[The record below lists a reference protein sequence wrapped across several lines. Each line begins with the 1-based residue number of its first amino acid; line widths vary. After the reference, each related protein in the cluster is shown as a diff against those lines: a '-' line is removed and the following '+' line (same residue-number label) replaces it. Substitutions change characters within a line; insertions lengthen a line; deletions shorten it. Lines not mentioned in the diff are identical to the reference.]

1 MLKVKNINTKI
12 KDILIY
18 VTLVVFTCII
28 FIPFLTGHYIPDTYG
43 IIERGLED
51 YSLYNSFTDGRVLM
65 GILNLLVLK
74 LNIPIMVYV
83 ICTLFISILIS
94 CIVVIFLKKIILK
107 FRPAEN
113 KWMELIVTVIC
124 YVTIFNF
131 MYLENLYFIEC
142 IVMALSL
149 LLYSLGAYI
158 LANKSK
164 GYIFKS
170 ALCVIIGMISYQGT
184 IGFFLALVFLFS
196 ILKNKNKVSSIIKDI
211 LISGV
216 LVIIAGL
223 IDLTFIKIF
232 TTQFGTNQGRLSN
245 NLLNN
250 ILVIF
255 MYFPEILTDTCGMF
269 PPNLFIVFLSLLTLI
284 AIVAIGQKYKKE
296 FKNEIILYFLLTI
309 FVIASAFASSLLSSS
324 SFWAARMRFCV
335 GALIGILFLYLYVKS
350 DLFQKKNA
358 LTVLSTILLTA
369 YVICNL
375 YQYINIIN
383 QSKEMNKIEKQDC
396 IEMEKSIEEYE
407 QQTGTNIT
415 KIARVYSNKHYQKL
429 YLTDNT
435 NVVSTSVLN
444 ATKCWWSAKGTI
456 YFYTGRRLEYV
467 DATTTETQMLVNSK
481 QEYKCIGDTL
491 YIFIYQI

>member
-1 MLKVKNINTKI
+1 MELTNLGWHLHTASKNAALSLDADITWPTDKVREIGMMVWCLPYPLSFVVWPEIEVDSRCTV
-12 KDILIY
+12 IL
-18 VTLVVFTCII
+18 VRHFLQLHKERSQDQLFPT
-28 FIPFLTGHYIPDTYG
+28 IPYP
-43 IIERGLED
+43 
-51 YSLYNSFTDGRVLM
+51 LY
-65 GILNLLVLK
+65 
-74 LNIPIMVYV
+74 
-83 ICTLFISILIS
+83 LFST
-94 CIVVIFLKKIILK
+94 
-107 FRPAEN
+107 AEN

-284 AIVAIGQKYKKE
+284 AIVAIGYKDMNKLLSDDLNDE
-296 FKNEIILYFLLTI
+296 KTTDANEI
-309 FVIASAFASSLLSSS
+309 
-324 SFWAARMRFCV
+324 
-335 GALIGILFLYLYVKS
+335 
-350 DLFQKKNA
+350 DKKH
-358 LTVLSTILLTA
+358 IR
-369 YVICNL
+369 
-375 YQYINIIN
+375 
-383 QSKEMNKIEKQDC
+383 KQD
-396 IEMEKSIEEYE
+396 
-407 QQTGTNIT
+407 
-415 KIARVYSNKHYQKL
+415 
-429 YLTDNT
+429 
-435 NVVSTSVLN
+435 
-444 ATKCWWSAKGTI
+444 
-456 YFYTGRRLEYV
+456 
-467 DATTTETQMLVNSK
+467 
-481 QEYKCIGDTL
+481 
-491 YIFIYQI
+491 